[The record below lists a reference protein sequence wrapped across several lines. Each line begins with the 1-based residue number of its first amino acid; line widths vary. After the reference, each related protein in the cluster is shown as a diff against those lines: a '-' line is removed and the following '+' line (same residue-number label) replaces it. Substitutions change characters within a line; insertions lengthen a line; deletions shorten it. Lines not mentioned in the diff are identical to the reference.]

1 MKFRFKLAAISS
13 VALFCMASAVA
24 QAPDAPVT
32 SSPSDA
38 PRATIALSPAI
49 IMVRCK
55 PGQGTTQTLTIS
67 NQTAADI
74 SFRVE
79 TEDVVV
85 SEGTRSFSPA
95 GQIANSIAATSVA
108 TPAAVVVKAG
118 EDASV
123 QVTFT
128 LPPETTQRAVVT
140 FFRAVLAAPGNGVI
154 GLGASLGALI
164 TFNLSSDYK
173 LESGP
178 VSASLQTPEANA
190 ILSQELRNTG
200 TEPAVPKGIIVILN
214 ESGKRVA
221 KAAFKTQRL
230 LPGERVIFA
239 ATNPAKLAP
248 GHYRTLSSFEFE
260 RKVFTSAGEF
270 TIPE

>member
-1 MKFRFKLAAISS
+1 M
-13 VALFCMASAVA
+13 
-24 QAPDAPVT
+24 
-32 SSPSDA
+32 
-38 PRATIALSPAI
+38 
-49 IMVRCK
+49 
-55 PGQGTTQTLTIS
+55 
-67 NQTAADI
+67 
-74 SFRVE
+74 
-79 TEDVVV
+79 
-85 SEGTRSFSPA
+85 
-95 GQIANSIAATSVA
+95 A
-108 TPAAVVVKAG
+108 TPASVVVKPG

-128 LPPETTQRAVVT
+128 LPPETSQRAVVT

-154 GLGASLGALI
+154 GLGASLGTLI
-164 TFNLSSDYK
+164 TFNLSGDYK

-178 VSASLQTPEANA
+178 VEASPQTPEANT
-190 ILSQELRNTG
+190 ILCEELHNTG

-260 RKVFTSAGEF
+260 RRVFTSAGEF